1 MIWGRGRLARS
12 GSNAG
17 TGETPAPPGLLRA
30 NVFSGDERGDTMR
43 ADATATPDRR
53 GGPAWPETE
62 DVVAVGLS
70 PTRRALR
77 RFMAHRPALVSLV
90 ALAVLLLLAAG
101 APLLPLHNPT
111 TPDANLVAD
120 GPPTGHNWLGT
131 DGAGLDVFSRL
142 VYGMRPTFVVGI
154 VGQVITTL
162 IGVALGVTGGYY
174 GGWVDAAL
182 TRLTDLAFAFP
193 SLLLAFL
200 VVKLFGDAWTGVAG
214 GAGLALLITVA
225 FALVGWPGLMRFTRG
240 QTLSLREQE
249 FVEAARALGVPERRV
264 IARHILPNI
273 WGLVLVQATFGV
285 GAYIGGEAVLSALG
299 LGVQKPTADLGV
311 MVQEGMAQLSANAVE
326 AIAPSVLLTVI
337 TVAIAFVGDGLRD
350 ALDP

>member
-1 MIWGRGRLARS
+1 MACRHIV
-12 GSNAG
+12 
-17 TGETPAPPGLLRA
+17 PGFLRA
-30 NVFSGDERGDTMR
+30 YVFSGDERGDAMR
-43 ADATATPDRR
+43 ADAMVTPDRR
-53 GGPAWPETE
+53 GGAEWRETE

-70 PTRRALR
+70 PARRALR

-120 GPPTGHNWLGT
+120 GPPTGNNWLGT

-142 VYGMRPTFVVGI
+142 VYGMRPAFVVGI
-154 VGQVITTL
+154 VGQAITTL

-174 GGWVDAAL
+174 GGWVDAVL

-225 FALVGWPGLMRFTRG
+225 FALVGWPGLMRFARG

-249 FVEAARALGVPERRV
+249 FVEAARALGVPERQV

-350 ALDP
+350 ALDPQGA

>member
-1 MIWGRGRLARS
+1 MIWGRH
-12 GSNAG
+12 
-17 TGETPAPPGLLRA
+17 APPGLLRA

-43 ADATATPDRR
+43 ADVTATPDRR

-142 VYGMRPTFVVGI
+142 VYGMRPAFVVGI

-200 VVKLFGDAWTGVAG
+200 VVKLFGDAWMGVAG

-350 ALDP
+350 ALDPQGA